1 MLPVCFL
8 LLRFFKRK
16 EGKGNNRKYKDIG
29 KKTKQYRKPISF
41 IFQKQYNTRFWNIKE
56 IGLRYCF
63 VFLPMSLYFR
73 LLPLPSFL
81 LKNLNNKKQ
90 TGNIAPPPNYLH
102 YDSWAIFIYG
112 QWLT

>member
-1 MLPVCFL
+1 
-8 LLRFFKRK
+8 
-16 EGKGNNRKYKDIG
+16 
-29 KKTKQYRKPISF
+29 
-41 IFQKQYNTRFWNIKE
+41 
-56 IGLRYCF
+56 
-63 VFLPMSLYFR
+63 MSLYFR

-102 YDSWAIFIYG
+102 YDSWAIFIYA